1 MAKTK
6 KVGPRPIPARRQ
18 ARRLGRKEAKY
29 KISQI
34 QTREIADLL
43 SSYKKSLSILKQYD
57 DGNLRR
63 QKKGKA
69 KFVLK
74 IEDCRQIIK
83 ELKKRL
89 ADKGRIG
96 SLFGQE
102 YAGRFEGI
110 IKGLYQAYAGKEFYA
125 SLEEKAAHLLYFLVK
140 DHPFVDGNKRIAAFL
155 FVYFLERND
164 YSRRANG
171 EIKISENA
179 LVTLVLLIAISNPR
193 EKETM
198 VDVITNLIC

>member
-1 MAKTK
+1 MAKIK
-6 KVGPRPIPARRQ
+6 KEKFP
-18 ARRLGRKEAKY
+18 
-29 KISQI
+29 S
-34 QTREIADLL
+34 DLL
-43 SSYKKSLSILKQYD
+43 SSYKKALSILKQYD

-74 IEDCRQIIK
+74 TEDCRQIIK

-89 ADKGRIG
+89 ADKEDKSGVG

-102 YAGRFEGI
+102 YAGKFEGI

-125 SLEEKAAHLLYFLVK
+125 SLEEKAAHLLYFAVK

-155 FVYFLERND
+155 FVYFLDRNN
-164 YSRRANG
+164 YSRKAGG
-171 EIKISENA
+171 EMKISENA
-179 LVTLVLLIAISNPR
+179 LVALVLLIAISNPK

-198 VDVITNLIC
+198 IDIITNLIS

>member
-1 MAKTK
+1 MAKIK
-6 KVGPRPIPARRQ
+6 KEKFP
-18 ARRLGRKEAKY
+18 
-29 KISQI
+29 S
-34 QTREIADLL
+34 DLF
-43 SSYKKSLSILKQYD
+43 SSYKKALSILKQYD

-74 IEDCRQIIK
+74 TEDCRQIIK

-89 ADKGRIG
+89 ARLDSARLADKKDKRGVG

-102 YAGRFEGI
+102 YTGKFEGI
-110 IKGLYQAYAGKEFYA
+110 IKGLYQTYAGKEFYA
-125 SLEEKAAHLLYFLVK
+125 STEEKAAHLLYFAVK

-155 FVYFLERND
+155 FVYFLDRNN
-164 YSRRANG
+164 YSRKAGG
-171 EIKISENA
+171 EMKISENA
-179 LVTLVLLIAISNPR
+179 LVALVLFIAISNPK

-198 VDVITNLIC
+198 IDIITNLIS